1 MLAECK
7 HASLLVRPPLHML
20 GHQPLVSAT
29 CSFHCQ
35 RSWAADGRGASAN
48 HAPPLCPLGSQSG
61 RRRVCN
67 VYERVRGQTCP
78 HVSHIASAG
87 RKQHAEA
94 GAERSPG
101 LGSADA

>member
-29 CSFHCQ
+29 CRFHCQ
-35 RSWAADGRGASAN
+35 RSRAADGRGASAN
-48 HAPPLCPLGSQSG
+48 HAPPLHHLGSQSG

-78 HVSHIASAG
+78 HVSRLASAR

-94 GAERSPG
+94 GAESRRG
-101 LGSADA
+101 IC